1 MVNICFCL
9 FILANNKPTRR
20 DSCPG
25 KGIVFKNKN
34 AVRCCELDGSRCFTP
49 NDCKTTKSYKIAEQ
63 KCAKLQMRLCY
74 PSEMADG
81 LCCETGC
88 DLNFDN
94 RLHWQGKY
102 NGLLQLSFSAFF
114 EIRITLREDNMPS
127 KDCYAFKRLLC
138 L

>member
-1 MVNICFCL
+1 MIDQRVNICYCL

-49 NDCKTTKSYKIAEQ
+49 NNCTTAVTESYEIAEQ
-63 KCAKLQMRLCY
+63 ICSNLSMRLCT
-74 PSEMADG
+74 PSEMANG

-94 RLHWQGKY
+94 RLNWQGKY
-102 NGLLQLSFSAFF
+102 NGLV
-114 EIRITLREDNMPS
+114 
-127 KDCYAFKRLLC
+127 
-138 L
+138 